1 MIDLENVFEEDN
13 ISISKEWL
21 EDIEDYQLKILLLT
35 SVLADNSLA
44 FRGTL
49 KTMCEW
55 LGVQSCA
62 VNNRKIKEA
71 LQNLSDKGYIFYK
84 VEGRTHHV
92 SISNKGMKNKKVYKV
107 RKIWIEAFKNYNK
120 IADKSKTVDWLK
132 ILRVFI
138 YLYYLKAGEII
149 TLEKIANI
157 TEISVET
164 ARKALIAI
172 LACDL
177 KGLHIEKN
185 IIKDKWEDEKGN
197 IHWRTKGQEISIF
210 INFDDLI

>member
-1 MIDLENVFEEDN
+1 MVDLRDIFKEDN

-21 EDIEDYQLKILLLT
+21 NDVEDYQLKILLLV

-55 LGVQSCA
+55 LSVKSCT

-71 LQNLSDKGYIFYK
+71 LQDLADNGYIFYK

-92 SISNKGMKNKKVYKV
+92 SISNKGMKDKKIYKV

-120 IADKSKTVDWLK
+120 VADKSVSVDWIK

-149 TLEKIANI
+149 TLEQIANI
-157 TEISVET
+157 TEISIET

-172 LACDL
+172 LSCDL
-177 KGLHIEKN
+177 KGLQIEKN
-185 IIKDKWEDEKGN
+185 IIKDKYEDEQGN
-197 IHWRTKGQEISIF
+197 ICWRTRGQEISIF
-210 INFDDLI
+210 IGFE

>member
-1 MIDLENVFEEDN
+1 MVDLRDIFKEDN

-21 EDIEDYQLKILLLT
+21 NDVEDYQLKILLLV

-55 LGVQSCA
+55 LSVKSCT

-71 LQNLSDKGYIFYK
+71 LQDLADNGYIFYK

-92 SISNKGMKNKKVYKV
+92 SISNKGMKDKKIYKV

-120 IADKSKTVDWLK
+120 VADKSVSVDWIK

-149 TLEKIANI
+149 TLEQIANI
-157 TEISVET
+157 TEISIET

-172 LACDL
+172 LSCDL
-177 KGLHIEKN
+177 KGLQIEKR
-185 IIKDKWEDEKGN
+185 IIKDKYEDEQGN
-197 IHWRTKGQEISIF
+197 ICWRTRGQEISIF
-210 INFDDLI
+210 IGFE

>member
-1 MIDLENVFEEDN
+1 MVDLRDIFKEDN

-21 EDIEDYQLKILLLT
+21 NDVEDYQLKILLLV

-55 LGVQSCA
+55 LSVKSCT

-71 LQNLSDKGYIFYK
+71 LQDLADNGYIFYK

-92 SISNKGMKNKKVYKV
+92 SISNKGMKDKKIYKV

-120 IADKSKTVDWLK
+120 VADKSVSVDWIK

-149 TLEKIANI
+149 TLEQIANI
-157 TEISVET
+157 TETSIET

-172 LACDL
+172 LSCDL
-177 KGLHIEKN
+177 KGLQIEKR
-185 IIKDKWEDEKGN
+185 IIKDKYEDEQGN
-197 IHWRTKGQEISIF
+197 ICWRTRGQEISIF
-210 INFDDLI
+210 IGFE

>member
-1 MIDLENVFEEDN
+1 MIDIRDVFEEDN

-21 EDIEDYQLKILLLT
+21 EEVEDYQLKILLLT

-55 LGVQSCA
+55 LGVQSCTI
-62 VNNRKIKEA
+62 NNRKIKEA
-71 LQNLSDKGYIFYK
+71 LQNLADKGYIFYK
-84 VEGRTHHV
+84 VEGRTHHI
-92 SISNKGMKNKKVYKV
+92 SISNKGMKDKKIYKV
-107 RKIWIEAFKNYNK
+107 RKIWIEAFKNYQK
-120 IADKSKTVDWLK
+120 VADKSVTIDWIK

-157 TEISVET
+157 TDVSIET

-172 LACDL
+172 MACDL
-177 KGLHIEKN
+177 KGLHIDKT
-185 IIKDKWEDEKGN
+185 IVKDKYEDEQGN
-197 IHWRTKGQEISIF
+197 ICWRTRGQDISIMISF
-210 INFDDLI
+210 E

>member
-1 MIDLENVFEEDN
+1 MVDLRDIFKEDN

-21 EDIEDYQLKILLLT
+21 NDVEDYQLKILLLV

-55 LGVQSCA
+55 LSVKSCT

-71 LQNLSDKGYIFYK
+71 LQDLADNGYIFYK

-92 SISNKGMKNKKVYKV
+92 SISNKGMKDKKIYKV
-107 RKIWIEAFKNYNK
+107 RKIWIEAFKNYQK
-120 IADKSKTVDWLK
+120 VADKSIAVDWIK

-157 TEISVET
+157 TDVSIET

-172 LACDL
+172 MACDL
-177 KGLHIEKN
+177 KGLNIDKT
-185 IIKDKWEDEKGN
+185 IIKDKYEDEQGN
-197 IHWRTKGQEISIF
+197 ICWRTRGQEIPIF
-210 INFDDLI
+210 IGFE